1 MSLRRLLILAS
12 GSVGLLAL
20 VLALRY
26 FFQVVQGST
35 LISSILSRISS
46 AWDVQ

>member
-1 MSLRRLLILAS
+1 MSLKRLLILAS
-12 GSVGLLAL
+12 GFLGLAALA
-20 VLALRY
+20 LALRY
-26 FFQVVQGST
+26 FFLVVRENT